1 MRRVERIERYI
12 AEAEAAGTEVLL
24 DGRSWNGAQPGHYIG
39 PTILLHSSSED
50 PAMQDEI
57 FGTLSRHLCA
67 TLSTADVQATVG
79 WQGRCCR

>member
-1 MRRVERIERYI
+1 MERIERYI

-24 DGRSWNGAQPGHYIG
+24 DGRSWNGAQPGHYVG

-57 FGTLSRHLCA
+57 FGALSRHLCA
-67 TLSTADVQATVG
+67 TLSKADVQATGG

>member
-1 MRRVERIERYI
+1 MERIERYI

-24 DGRSWNGAQPGHYIG
+24 DGRSWNGAQPGHYVG

-57 FGTLSRHLCA
+57 FGTHHAFQTPLRNAVNS
-67 TLSTADVQATVG
+67 
-79 WQGRCCR
+79 